1 MRFTAFV
8 IVFSVVFFSCQSE
21 RKKPKSMQDTAHAK
35 KMLERI
41 NRKLVQED
49 RDLIDGYI
57 KRHKLDGVVES
68 ETGLFYVIW
77 GSPDGEPVTKG
88 DLVEYRYRITL
99 LDGTV
104 CYESKPDSLG
114 TFVVGHGGVESGL
127 EQGILMMK
135 QGQKAKFIMP
145 PYLAHGL
152 IGDAKRIPAR
162 SIIVYDLELLKV
174 SK

>member
-1 MRFTAFV
+1 MRFIVFV
-8 IVFSVVFFSCQSE
+8 IVFSVAFFSCQTE
-21 RKKPKSMQDTAHAK
+21 RRKPKPKQDAVHAK
-35 KMLERI
+35 KLLERI
-41 NRKLVQED
+41 NRQLVQED
-49 RDLIDGYI
+49 RELIDGYI
-57 KRHKLDGVVES
+57 KRHKLEGVTES
-68 ETGLFYVIW
+68 ETGLFYVIM
-77 GSPDGEPVTKG
+77 GSSDGIPVEKG
-88 DLVEYRYRITL
+88 DLVEYSYRITL

-127 EQGILMMK
+127 EQGILMMR

-162 SIIVYDLELLKV
+162 SIIVYDIELLKV
-174 SK
+174 NK

>member
-1 MRFTAFV
+1 M
-8 IVFSVVFFSCQSE
+8 
-21 RKKPKSMQDTAHAK
+21 
-35 KMLERI
+35 
-41 NRKLVQED
+41 
-49 RDLIDGYI
+49 
-57 KRHKLDGVVES
+57 
-68 ETGLFYVIW
+68 
-77 GSPDGEPVTKG
+77 
-88 DLVEYRYRITL
+88 

-162 SIIVYDLELLKV
+162 SIIVYDIELLKV
-174 SK
+174 NK